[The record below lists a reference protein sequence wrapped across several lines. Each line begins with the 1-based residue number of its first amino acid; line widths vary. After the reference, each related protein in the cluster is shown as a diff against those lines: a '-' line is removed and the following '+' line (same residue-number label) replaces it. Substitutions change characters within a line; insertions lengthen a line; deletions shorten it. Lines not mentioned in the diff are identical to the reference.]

1 MIGYEMI
8 RTPDKRPTNHM
19 SDNMS
24 DFLHTR
30 NTSSHVNIY
39 NTVNTVQ
46 NNFEGS
52 TWFVQVVI
60 WGQFLHLRQF
70 LQVFNDTDRNTAP
83 NLRDLRYLIV
93 LRKAMGWSL
102 VENTLARSWI
112 TLTKMHYES

>member
-39 NTVNTVQ
+39 NTVNTAQ

-70 LQVFNDTDRNTAP
+70 LQVLLPTEIEPGPWRNRA
-83 NLRDLRYLIV
+83 LKFG
-93 LRKAMGWSL
+93 RKYISEVGRKSP
-102 VENTLARSWI
+102 
-112 TLTKMHYES
+112 

>member
-39 NTVNTVQ
+39 NTVNTVY
-46 NNFEGS
+46 
-52 TWFVQVVI
+52 
-60 WGQFLHLRQF
+60 
-70 LQVFNDTDRNTAP
+70 
-83 NLRDLRYLIV
+83 NLYNV
-93 LRKAMGWSL
+93 TYA
-102 VENTLARSWI
+102 
-112 TLTKMHYES
+112 

>member
-39 NTVNTVQ
+39 NTVNTVY
-46 NNFEGS
+46 
-52 TWFVQVVI
+52 
-60 WGQFLHLRQF
+60 
-70 LQVFNDTDRNTAP
+70 
-83 NLRDLRYLIV
+83 NLYKVTYAYVHFCEVKLMRSLWSS
-93 LRKAMGWSL
+93 KAIFINL
-102 VENTLARSWI
+102 
-112 TLTKMHYES
+112 

>member
-52 TWFVQVVI
+52 TSFDQVVI
-60 WGQFLHLRQF
+60 QCHRQ
-70 LQVFNDTDRNTAP
+70 
-83 NLRDLRYLIV
+83 
-93 LRKAMGWSL
+93 K
-102 VENTLARSWI
+102 
-112 TLTKMHYES
+112 